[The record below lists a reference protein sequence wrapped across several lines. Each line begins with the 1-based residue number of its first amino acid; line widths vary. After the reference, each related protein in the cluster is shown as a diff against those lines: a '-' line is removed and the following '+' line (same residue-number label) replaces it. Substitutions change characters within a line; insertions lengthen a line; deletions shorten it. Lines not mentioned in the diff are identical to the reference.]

1 MVGPVPASA
10 RGAAARLAGVSPRAR
25 TALVVAALAAL
36 AAVVAAGAAVLSAEE
51 LPPPPEAART
61 LEPREGLPP
70 LELDLSLRRD
80 EEAAALARALEAY
93 DAGRAGEA
101 ARIFGRHDS
110 LEAKLGSAFAGWPDS
125 LDRIEQL
132 GALYPRSALVQL
144 HVGFARFWAGRGGAV
159 EAWREARNAEPDTP
173 YAVRAGDFLEP
184 NFAPGLPILVT
195 DATLPAELA
204 DLPADEQLEAL
215 RTRADAGPL
224 EARLLYGV
232 ALQNLGRPLSARRVY
247 AAAAAAF
254 PDEPEALVADALGR
268 YTKQRPAAAFSR
280 LGPLSRRFPESATV
294 RFHLGLLLLWQKD
307 VDEARRQ
314 LRLARDAEPG
324 PFVAGRATLYLNE
337 LARAGTG

>member
-25 TALVVAALAAL
+25 TALVVAGLAAL

-93 DAGRAGEA
+93 DAGRAAEA

-184 NFAPGLPILVT
+184 NFAPGLPILAT
-195 DATLPAELA
+195 DARLPAGLA
-204 DLPADEQLEAL
+204 ELPADEQLEAL
-215 RTRADAGPL
+215 RTRAEAGPL

-324 PFVAGRATLYLNE
+324 SFVAGRATLYLNE